1 MVELVEL
8 VNSVFLSQMIL
19 LRWLT
24 FQFKSLTETLVI
36 LLFWIYFFLLTLVFV
51 LQQLSLHW
59 KIVIMLLSQ
68 FPLTDFPIN
77 LKQDSLFHHIA
88 YDYFNA
94 DQDSLSDHLRDVP
107 WEDTSDLSNPYAHSI
122 LTLHLIKQ
130 IFDKNKSLRAA
141 FKNQKQFWPRIT
153 PVVLLPLLIE
163 ITFSFI
169 STE

>member
-36 LLFWIYFFLLTLVFV
+36 LLFWIYLFMLTLVFV

-94 DQDSLSDHLRDVP
+94 D
-107 WEDTSDLSNPYAHSI
+107 
-122 LTLHLIKQ
+122 
-130 IFDKNKSLRAA
+130 
-141 FKNQKQFWPRIT
+141 
-153 PVVLLPLLIE
+153 
-163 ITFSFI
+163 
-169 STE
+169 